1 MGGDF
6 HDSRLEI
13 LIRLATL
20 QDHPWNAH
28 QLLDPFLQRLSMPE
42 RDAFWTVQV
51 NAPPMTEATR
61 SGFLCG
67 GVFGPTSR
75 WPIR

>member
-6 HDSRLEI
+6 ADPRLEI

-20 QDHPWNAH
+20 QDHPWNAQ

-42 RDAFWTVQV
+42 RDAFWTVEV
-51 NAPPMTEATR
+51 NSAAEDGGHPIWGSSAVVPPGRPLA
-61 SGFLCG
+61 S
-67 GVFGPTSR
+67 
-75 WPIR
+75 